1 MSNQY
6 DNTNRGAVWKNQ
18 KMREGKRDPHFT
30 GTINVDGVD
39 YYISA
44 WKNDKPGDNQPVLS
58 LSVRKDDR
66 QQQPSYQP
74 AAQAPADV
82 NDEIPW

>member
-6 DNTNRGAVWKNQ
+6 DNSNRGAVWKNH

-30 GTINVDGVD
+30 GTINVEGVD
-39 YYISA
+39 YFISA
-44 WKNDKPGDNQPVLS
+44 WKNDKQGESQPVLS

-74 AAQAPADV
+74 AAQAPVDV
-82 NDEIPW
+82 NSDIPW